1 MPAPPDGAPWFRLGI
16 VPRHGRVEIAEEG
29 PVFPFMS
36 KRGAASLQRRQAAQV
51 KKTLKAATRAAQG
64 AIRQADKTAKAVV
77 RDVVQDAAREVG
89 RTIAQASRPA
99 PKPVRRSP
107 AGRFVTVDGLPV
119 HVVVKGRGRPV
130 VLIHGN
136 GTMAEDFAISGLIDR
151 LATRYRVIALDR
163 PGFGR
168 TERPRARIWTAAAQ
182 GALIHRVLDALNAE
196 RPLIVGHS
204 WGTIVALAMAAEP
217 RRPLRGLVL
226 LSGYYFPENRAD
238 VTLAGPLAVPG
249 LGDAARALV
258 PDRMNR
264 ALAEQSFRKVFWPQ
278 AVPAKFSERFPVEVA
293 VASQQLR
300 AVSEDAASMNA
311 AVSRLQAG
319 YGRLGLPVAILT
331 GDADGLVD
339 HRTQSMRLHGV
350 LPDSTIAVLPGLG
363 HMIHHAGRAKV
374 EAAIDALMAR
384 GLPRVEG

>member
-1 MPAPPDGAPWFRLGI
+1 M
-16 VPRHGRVEIAEEG
+16 
-29 PVFPFMS
+29 FPFLS
-36 KRGAASLQRRQAAQV
+36 KRGMASLQRRQAAQV
-51 KKTLKAATRAAQG
+51 KKTLKAATRTTQAAL
-64 AIRQADKTAKAVV
+64 RQADKTAKDIV
-77 RDVVQDAAREVG
+77 RDIAQDAAREIG
-89 RTIAQASRPA
+89 RTVAQASRPA
-99 PKPVRRSP
+99 PKRVRRAN

-119 HVVVKGRGRPV
+119 HVIVKGRGRPV

-136 GTMAEDFAISGLIDR
+136 GTMAEDYVISGLIDR
-151 LATRYRVIALDR
+151 LAARYRVIALDR

-182 GALIHRVLDALNAE
+182 AALVHRVLDALNVE

-204 WGTIVALAMAAEP
+204 WGTIVALAMAAES

-238 VTLAGPLAVPG
+238 ARLANALAVPG

-258 PDRMNR
+258 PDRVNR

-278 AVPAKFSERFPVEVA
+278 AVPAKFSQAFPVEVA
-293 VASQQLR
+293 VAQQQLR

-311 AVSRLQAG
+311 AVSRLQTG
-319 YGRLGLPVAILT
+319 YGRLTLPVAILT

-339 HRTQSMRLHGV
+339 HRTHSMRLHGV
-350 LPDSTIAVLPGLG
+350 LPDSTLTVLPGQG
-363 HMIHHAGRAKV
+363 HMIHHTGRAKV
-374 EAAIDALMAR
+374 ESAIDGLMAR
-384 GLPRVEG
+384 GSARGEG